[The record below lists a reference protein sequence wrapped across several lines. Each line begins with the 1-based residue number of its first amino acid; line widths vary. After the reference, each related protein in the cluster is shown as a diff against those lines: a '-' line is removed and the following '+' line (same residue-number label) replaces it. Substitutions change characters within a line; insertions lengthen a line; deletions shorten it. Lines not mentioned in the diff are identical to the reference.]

1 MILLS
6 GCSGWR
12 LWPLSNEARSKQF
25 LQLLQNEQREHESMI
40 QRVYRQLC
48 EAGLSGRISVVTSAA
63 QADAIRNQIGTDIE
77 VILEPER
84 RDTFPAAAVAATH
97 LFYESR
103 VNPEETVLVLPVD
116 TYVDSEYFEQLVCLD
131 DAIQKG
137 AADILLMG
145 TSPTYPSAKYGYIIP
160 GENLFVAGN
169 GASCR
174 TVASYVEKPS
184 EKEAEQ
190 LLQKGALWNTGVFAF
205 RLGFLMEYLKKYTSA
220 TSMEEFFED
229 FAKLPAKSFDY
240 EMLDSHANP
249 EPHARLA
256 VVPYIG
262 KWKDLGTW
270 NTLTEEMSENNIGFA
285 RQGEECENTHVINEL
300 SIPVLVLGAKDMVV
314 AASPDGILVSDKH
327 KSSYIKPYVQEIGSR
342 PMYEERRW
350 GEYKVLDYN
359 QYDDENKS
367 LTKHLTI
374 RAGKSISYQKHNHRD
389 EIWTIV
395 DGVGELLIDGHVR
408 NVRRGD
414 VAYIVKGQLHAM
426 RAVTD
431 LQFIEVQIGPE
442 LSEDDIERFT
452 WEW

>member
-1 MILLS
+1 MKIILLS

-25 LQLLQNEQREHESMI
+25 LQLLQNNNKEHESMI
-40 QRVYRQLC
+40 QRVYRQIR
-48 EAGLSGRISVVTSAA
+48 EAGMGNDVYAVTSSA
-63 QADAIRNQIGTDIE
+63 QADAIRNQLGTDIE
-77 VILEPER
+77 IIIEPER
-84 RDTFPAAAVAATH
+84 RDTFPATAIAAAYLA
-97 LFYESR
+97 YEKK
-103 VNPEETVLVLPVD
+103 VPMDETVLILPVD
-116 TYVDSEYFEQLVCLD
+116 TYVGSEYFEQLALLD
-131 DAIQKG
+131 DAVQKG
-137 AADILLMG
+137 VADILLMG
-145 TSPTYPSAKYGYIIP
+145 ASPTYPSAKYGYILP
-160 GENLFVAGN
+160 GECLYIAGN
-169 GASCR
+169 GAACLKADR
-174 TVASYVEKPS
+174 FIEKPT
-184 EKEAEQ
+184 ENEAQE
-190 LLQKGALWNTGVFAF
+190 LLKKGALWNTGVFAF
-205 RLGFLMEYLKKYTSA
+205 RLGIFVDLMRKYTGA
-220 TSMEEFFED
+220 ASMEQMITD
-229 FAKLPAKSFDY
+229 YNKLPGKSFDY
-240 EMLDSHANP
+240 EVLENNVN
-249 EPHARLA
+249 LA
-256 VVPYIG
+256 VIPYIG

-285 RQGEECENTHVINEL
+285 RQGEDCENTHVINEL
-300 SIPVLVLGAKDMVV
+300 SIPVLVLGARDMVV

-327 KSSYIKPYVQEIGSR
+327 KSSYIKPYVQEVGSR

-359 QYDDENKS
+359 QYEDENKS

-395 DGVGELLIDGHVR
+395 DGVGELLIDGHIR

-431 LQFIEVQIGPE
+431 LQFIEVQIGKE
-442 LSEDDIERFT
+442 LAEEDIERFE

>member
-1 MILLS
+1 MKIILLS

-25 LQLLQNEQREHESMI
+25 LQLLQNDDKEHESMI
-40 QRVYRQLC
+40 QRIYRQIDD
-48 EAGLSGRISVVTSAA
+48 AGMGQEVYAVTSAA
-63 QADAIRNQIGTDIE
+63 QADAIRNQLGNGIE
-77 VILEPER
+77 IIVEPER
-84 RDTFPAAAVAATH
+84 RNTLPAVALAAAH
-97 LFYESR
+97 LAYEEKVSMD
-103 VNPEETVLVLPVD
+103 ETVLVLPVD
-116 TYVDSEYFEQLVCLD
+116 TYVDSEYFEQLTLLD
-131 DAIQKG
+131 ESVQKSV
-137 AADILLMG
+137 ADVVLMG
-145 TSPTYPSAKYGYIIP
+145 TNPTYPSAKYGYIVP
-160 GENLFVAGN
+160 EDNVYVTDK
-169 GASCR
+169 GAACIK
-174 TVASYVEKPS
+174 VNKYIEKPT
-184 EKEAEQ
+184 ENRARE
-190 LLQKGALWNTGVFAF
+190 LLAQGALWNTGVFAF
-205 RLGFLMEYLKKYTSA
+205 RLGFLVDLMQKY
-220 TSMEEFFED
+220 FEPSNVQTVEGFTAAFD
-229 FAKLPAKSFDY
+229 KLPKKSFDR
-240 EMLDSHANP
+240 EVLENNSN
-249 EPHARLA
+249 LA
-256 VVPYIG
+256 VVPYVG

-270 NTLTEEMSENNIGFA
+270 NTLTEEMSENNIGLA

-327 KSSYIKPYVQEIGSR
+327 KSSYIKPYVQEIGNR

-359 QYDDENKS
+359 QYEDENKS

-395 DGVGELLIDGHVR
+395 DGVGELLIDGHIR

-426 RAVTD
+426 RATTD
-431 LQFIEVQIGPE
+431 LQFIEVQIGME
-442 LSEDDIERFT
+442 LAEEDIERFE

>member
-1 MILLS
+1 MKIILLS

-25 LQLLQNEQREHESMI
+25 LQLLQNDNNEHESMI
-40 QRVYRQLC
+40 QRIYRQIR
-48 EAGLSGRISVVTSAA
+48 EAGMDRDVYAVTSAA
-63 QADAIRNQIGTDIE
+63 QADAIRNQLGTDIE
-77 VILEPER
+77 IIIEPKR
-84 RDTFPAAAVAATH
+84 RDTFPATAIAAAYLA
-97 LFYESR
+97 YEKN
-103 VNPEETVLVLPVD
+103 VPMDETVLILPVD
-116 TYVDSEYFEQLVCLD
+116 TYVESEYFEQLSLLD
-131 DAIQKG
+131 DAVQRG

-145 TSPTYPSAKYGYIIP
+145 AAPTYPSAKYGYILP
-160 GENLFVAGN
+160 GERLYIASN
-169 GASCR
+169 GAACLKADSFI
-174 TVASYVEKPS
+174 EKPD
-184 EKEAEQ
+184 ENDAKE
-190 LLQKGALWNTGVFAF
+190 LLKKGALWNTGAFAF
-205 RLGFLMEYLKKYTSA
+205 RLGFFADLMHKYSA
-220 TSMEEFFED
+220 AASMEQMMAD
-229 FAKLPAKSFDY
+229 YDKLPYKSFDY
-240 EMLDSHANP
+240 EVLENHVS
-249 EPHARLA
+249 LA
-256 VVPYIG
+256 VIPYIG

-285 RQGEECENTHVINEL
+285 RQGEDCENTHVINEL
-300 SIPVLVLGAKDMVV
+300 SIPVLVLGARDMVV

-327 KSSYIKPYVQEIGSR
+327 KSSYIKPYVQEVGSR

-359 QYDDENKS
+359 QYEDENKS

-374 RAGKSISYQKHNHRD
+374 RAGKSISYQKHSHRD

-395 DGVGELLIDGHVR
+395 DGVGELLIDGHIR

-431 LQFIEVQIGPE
+431 LQFIEVQIGRE
-442 LSEDDIERFT
+442 LAEDDIERFE

>member
-1 MILLS
+1 MKIVLLS

-25 LQLLQNEQREHESMI
+25 LQLLQNEENEHESMI
-40 QRVYRQLC
+40 QRVYRQIQ
-48 EAGLSGRISVVTSAA
+48 EVFTDAEIYAVTSSA
-63 QADAIRNQIGTDIE
+63 QADAIRGQLGGGVE
-77 VILEPER
+77 VILEPGR
-84 RDTFPAAAVAATH
+84 RDTFPATAIAAAH
-97 LFYESR
+97 LAFEKKT
-103 VNPEETVLVLPVD
+103 PFDETVLVLPVD
-116 TYVDSEYFEQLVCLD
+116 TYVDSEYFEQLACLD
-131 DAIQKG
+131 TAVQKDT
-137 AADILLMG
+137 ADIVLMG
-145 TSPTYPSAKYGYIIP
+145 TSPTYPSAKYGYILP
-160 GENLFVAGN
+160 GGKLFVAGN
-169 GASCR
+169 GAACLS
-174 TVASYVEKPS
+174 VADYVEKP
-184 EKEAEQ
+184 AEQ
-190 LLQKGALWNTGVFAF
+190 EAGELLTKGALWNTGVFAF
-205 RLGFLMEYLKKYTSA
+205 RLGFFMEHLKNYTDA
-220 TSMEEFFED
+220 CSMDAFTRDFER
-229 FAKLPAKSFDY
+229 LPKKSFDV
-240 EMLDSHANP
+240 EILEKHTHM
-249 EPHARLA
+249 A
-256 VVPYIG
+256 VIPYVG

-270 NTLTEEMSENNIGFA
+270 NTLTEEMSEHTIGSA
-285 RQGEECENTHVINEL
+285 RQEEACENTHVINEL
-300 SIPVLVLGAKDMVV
+300 SIPVLVLGAKDLVV

-367 LTKHLTI
+367 LTKHLMI

-426 RAVTD
+426 RAVSD
-431 LQFIEVQIGPE
+431 LQFIEVQIGRE
-442 LSEDDIERFT
+442 LSEDDIERFE